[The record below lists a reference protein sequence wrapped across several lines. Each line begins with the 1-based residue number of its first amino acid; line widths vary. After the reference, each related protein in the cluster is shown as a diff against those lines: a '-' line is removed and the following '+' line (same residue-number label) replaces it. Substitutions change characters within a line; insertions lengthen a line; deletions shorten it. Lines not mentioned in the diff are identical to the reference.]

1 MSRGLVACALIAWGA
16 FACGRVPERTRA
28 RPIEQTAYV
37 WQRQWTPGVTDA
49 VAHPPAGIAGL
60 RVLVAEVTPTAELSL
75 VAIDATALAAAGV
88 PVTVVV
94 RVEGARPIEALSLA
108 PVVEVA
114 NGLRAR
120 GATVAG
126 VEVDHDCATARL
138 GDYARWLARERDTA
152 RGYRFSITALPTW
165 AASDALGDVAS
176 AVDDIVVQVHAVRAP
191 MIFDANTAWRDLRR
205 FARALGS
212 GPALRV
218 ALPTYSAVV
227 RGLEVSVHP
236 DDVAA
241 FVQRLRTT
249 ADGAAVTGIA
259 WFRLPV
265 AGDDQT
271 WSPAT
276 FARVVGG
283 QPTERARIELVAQGG
298 DRFDVVVSNPTDEL
312 VDLPPVRVAGAID
325 AADMVMGYRPR
336 ADGGWEPPRRSLGRD
351 ERIVIGWIHGKDL
364 SLVD

>member
-1 MSRGLVACALIAWGA
+1 MWTRVLAIAVTGALA
-16 FACGRVPERTRA
+16 ACGSSTPPPAPTA
-28 RPIEQTAYV
+28 DLPQSAYV
-37 WQRQWTPGVTDA
+37 WQRHWTPA
-49 VAHPPAGIAGL
+49 VQQAVEHPPEGIGGL
-60 RVLVAEVTPTAELSL
+60 RVLVAEVSPSAELSL
-75 VAIDATALAAAGV
+75 VAIDATALAAAHV
-88 PVTVVV
+88 PITVVA
-94 RVEGARPIEALSLA
+94 RVEGARPLDLSLA
-108 PVVEVA
+108 SVVTVADELRTRGVEVV
-114 NGLRAR
+114 GI
-120 GATVAG
+120 
-126 VEVDHDCATARL
+126 EVDHDCATTRL
-138 GDYARWLARERDTA
+138 GDYARWLARERGVA
-152 RGYRFSITALPTW
+152 QAYRFSITALPTW
-165 AASDALGDVAS
+165 ATSDALHEVAR
-176 AVDDIVVQVHAVRAP
+176 AVDEIVVQVHAVRAP

-212 GPALRV
+212 GPVLRV

-249 ADGAAVTGIA
+249 ADGAAVRGIA

-283 QPTERARIELVAQGG
+283 RPAERARIELVAQGG
-298 DRFDVVVSNPTDEL
+298 DRFDVIVSNPTDEL